1 MPINFKTIYLFT
13 LIFFGLYIFFNN
25 ISNLNLKK
33 NIIFSEPKVEEIQN
47 KETFK
52 VSKKKAPT
60 LIATT
65 PIDNSITNLNEEIFT
80 VKKGQTFSE
89 ILDNFIFKFDK
100 FEIINLVNNKFDL
113 KSLKVNQ
120 KISFF
125 SGEDQIIQ
133 KIIIDLDF
141 KTKLIV
147 NLSKNLEVT
156 KKELN
161 TQTDIE
167 SKEYIITNSLYAD
180 GVNSNV
186 PNEVLVRL
194 IQLFSF
200 DLDFQRDIKK
210 NTAVSISYEKT
221 YVENA
226 SEFSI
231 GDIDYAKIEIGK
243 NNLEYFKFLTDE
255 GFIDY
260 FNREGKNVKKS
271 ILKTP
276 LDGARLSSNFGMR
289 KHPISGFNKMH
300 KGIDFAAPI
309 GTPIYAGGNG
319 IVEYVGTNGGYGK
332 YIRIRHNNEY
342 KTAYAHLNSYKKGI
356 SKGVRVNQGEVI
368 GYVGNTG
375 RSTGPHLHY
384 EIIYQNKQI
393 NPLTLKLPSG
403 KILKGEELKR
413 FEKNYKMILANHLN
427 NLYE

>member
-52 VSKKKAPT
+52 VSKKEAPT

-125 SGEDQIIQ
+125 SDENQIIQ

-141 KTKLIV
+141 KTKLII

-180 GVNSNV
+180 GIKSNV
-186 PNEVLVRL
+186 PNEVL
-194 IQLFSF
+194 
-200 DLDFQRDIKK
+200 
-210 NTAVSISYEKT
+210 T
-221 YVENA
+221 
-226 SEFSI
+226 
-231 GDIDYAKIEIGK
+231 
-243 NNLEYFKFLTDE
+243 
-255 GFIDY
+255 
-260 FNREGKNVKKS
+260 
-271 ILKTP
+271 
-276 LDGARLSSNFGMR
+276 
-289 KHPISGFNKMH
+289 
-300 KGIDFAAPI
+300 
-309 GTPIYAGGNG
+309 
-319 IVEYVGTNGGYGK
+319 
-332 YIRIRHNNEY
+332 
-342 KTAYAHLNSYKKGI
+342 
-356 SKGVRVNQGEVI
+356 
-368 GYVGNTG
+368 
-375 RSTGPHLHY
+375 
-384 EIIYQNKQI
+384 
-393 NPLTLKLPSG
+393 
-403 KILKGEELKR
+403 
-413 FEKNYKMILANHLN
+413 
-427 NLYE
+427 